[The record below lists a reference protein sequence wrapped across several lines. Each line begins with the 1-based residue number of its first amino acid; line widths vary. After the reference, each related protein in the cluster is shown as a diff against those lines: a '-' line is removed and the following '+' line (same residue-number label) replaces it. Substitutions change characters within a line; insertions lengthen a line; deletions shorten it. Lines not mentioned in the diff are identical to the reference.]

1 MKGNVTITAGQTAS
15 VRASD
20 IIAGKDT
27 LITGRNVD
35 IESKDNTYRGKEEHE
50 YKKSGLTVSL
60 GGAAVNA
67 ARTVAAPVKRAG
79 EVGDGRLKALYAV
92 QAGMNARDIQKD
104 QKTDKAINK
113 NNAVGINISL
123 GSTGW
128 KDNRET
134 ATQEAKGSTIT
145 VGRTAAIIAKEDM
158 TVKGSTVNAKDIH
171 LTAGNNIH
179 ILSSENKSTTIED
192 YKAKSGS
199 IGASLSKGGYGI
211 GASYGKGKGQ
221 IEETTLTHTPSDIT
235 AKDTATLSGGN
246 DTLIRGGT
254 VKGNKVIAN
263 AGGNLTI
270 ESEQDKKNYKET
282 GKTTGLSISYTPGSA
297 VTVSG
302 GKGKTN
308 TDSTYESVTKQA
320 GLYAGQEGYD
330 IRVKGNTHL
339 KGAVIDS
346 KAPAEKN
353 RITTGTLTWENID
366 NKAEYKASEK
376 GISYSTGAGVPLN
389 ALGLLSNMGPTVKDK
404 EGTTTK
410 SAVSKGTLTITDKE
424 NQKQDI
430 EKLNRDTENSL
441 NKLKE
446 IFDKTKIEEKQELI
460 HMMNIVGNQIIHE
473 AADHYGWKEGSTE
486 KLLLHGAI
494 GALTGTMS
502 GGNALSGAVS
512 GSVNEFA
519 LAYMEKTKG
528 RDWMD
533 KHPDTVQAISTA
545 LGAVAGSLTGDRNT
559 GAYTAQMGTRWNRLA
574 KKPQE
579 DLNKQ
584 LKQELST
591 EKKNP
596 DELLKLLTEYINM
609 SEAAEHPAS
618 QKALHGVWNEEK
630 GYTLP
635 KVTISAQEY
644 KAIDQKSFNRVAQ
657 KYNLPTK
664 WNNKKN
670 VQENLESLRYD
681 LERKTYKGRTVFQ
694 SDWAKYG
701 GYGLDFIG
709 ELQIGNVS
717 GLARG
722 IGTIGDFGNYVTAE
736 DRNKVLSEIA
746 GGYAG
751 SALGNK
757 LMPIIITGMGLEQI
771 NPMGTH
777 AVKALGISGMSL
789 VGAFILEEAYIQ
801 KKTYL
806 DYIYHINKYN
816 YDQEQFDSELI
827 QNFDIKE

>member
-1 MKGNVTITAGQTAS
+1 MHLF
-15 VRASD
+15 R
-20 IIAGKDT
+20 
-27 LITGRNVD
+27 
-35 IESKDNTYRGKEEHE
+35 EERI
-50 YKKSGLTVSL
+50 L
-60 GGAAVNA
+60 GSIDNA
-67 ARTVAAPVKRAG
+67 ARDIAAPVKRAG
-79 EVGDGRLKALYAV
+79 EVGDGRLKALYAL
-92 QAGMNARDIQKD
+92 QAGMNARDIQKN

-145 VGRTAAIIAKEDM
+145 AGKTAAVIAKEDM
-158 TVKGSTVNAKDIH
+158 IVKGSTIHAKDIN
-171 LTAGNNIH
+171 LKAGNNIR

-221 IEETTLTHTPSDIT
+221 IKETTFTHTPTEIT
-235 AKDTATLSGGN
+235 AENNAVLSSGN
-246 DTLIRGGT
+246 DTTIKGGII
-254 VKGNKVIAN
+254 KGNKVTADIRR
-263 AGGNLTI
+263 NLTI

-282 GKTTGLSISYTPGSA
+282 SKTLGLSISYIPGSA

-308 TDSTYESVTKQA
+308 TDSAYESVTKQT
-320 GLYAGQEGYD
+320 GIYAGKEGYD
-330 IRVKGNTHL
+330 IQVKNNTRL

-346 KAPAEKN
+346 QAEKEKN

-366 NKAEYKASEK
+366 NKAEYKTSGK
-376 GISYSTGAGVPLN
+376 GISYTNGAGIPLN

-404 EGTTTK
+404 AGTTTT
-410 SAVSKGTLTITDKE
+410 SAVSKGTITIIDKE

-430 EKLNRDTENSL
+430 EKLNRNTEDSL

-446 IFDKTKIEEKQELI
+446 IFDKTKVEEKQELI

-533 KHPDTVQAISTA
+533 THPDTVQAISTA

>member
-1 MKGNVTITAGQTAS
+1 MIK
-15 VRASD
+15 
-20 IIAGKDT
+20 
-27 LITGRNVD
+27 
-35 IESKDNTYRGKEEHE
+35 TYNEEI
-50 YKKSGLTVSL
+50 KTKGLT
-60 GGAAVNA
+60 
-67 ARTVAAPVKRAG
+67 
-79 EVGDGRLKALYAV
+79 
-92 QAGMNARDIQKD
+92 
-104 QKTDKAINK
+104 
-113 NNAVGINISL
+113 
-123 GSTGW
+123 
-128 KDNRET
+128 
-134 ATQEAKGSTIT
+134 
-145 VGRTAAIIAKEDM
+145 
-158 TVKGSTVNAKDIH
+158 
-171 LTAGNNIH
+171 
-179 ILSSENKSTTIED
+179 
-192 YKAKSGS
+192 
-199 IGASLSKGGYGI
+199 IGYRPG
-211 GASYGKGKGQ
+211 
-221 IEETTLTHTPSDIT
+221 T
-235 AKDTATLSGGN
+235 
-246 DTLIRGGT
+246 GT
-254 VKGNKVIAN
+254 VIGE
-263 AGGNLTI
+263 G
-270 ESEQDKKNYKET
+270 T
-282 GKTTGLSISYTPGSA
+282 GKTD
-297 VTVSG
+297 
-302 GKGKTN
+302 
-308 TDSTYESVTKQA
+308 TDSTYRSVTEQA
-320 GLYAGQEGYD
+320 GIYAGEKGYD
-330 IRVKGNTHL
+330 IQVKGNTHL
-339 KGAVIDS
+339 KGGIIDS
-346 KAPAEKN
+346 QAPAEKN
-353 RITTGTLTWENID
+353 KLTTGTLTWENIE
-366 NKAEYKASEK
+366 NKAEYKASGK

-404 EGTTTK
+404 AGATTQ
-410 SAVSKGTLTITDKE
+410 SAVSQGTITITNKE
-424 NQKQDI
+424 NQTQDI
-430 EKLNRDTENSL
+430 EKLNRNTENSL

-446 IFDKTKIEEKQELI
+446 IFDKTKVEEKQELI

-502 GGNALSGAVS
+502 GGNALAGAVS

-519 LAYMEKTKG
+519 LAYIEKTKG

-559 GAYTAQMGTRWNRLA
+559 GAYTAQMGTKWNRLA